1 MATMKIKST
10 DLCPCHSKRSFGE
23 CCQPWY
29 QGKPAPTPEALMR
42 SRFAAYALGNV
53 SYIIHTTH
61 PNSPHNQTNKKAWRL
76 DLKDFCRQTDFIGLQ
91 ILQVG
96 EIQNNWGEVTF
107 RAILMQTGKD
117 VSFTEKSRFE
127 KINGRW
133 LYHSGEFL

>member
-1 MATMKIKST
+1 MV
-10 DLCPCHSKRSFGE
+10 PSFPVHPQLSSAE
-23 CCQPWY
+23 LPS
-29 QGKPAPTPEALMR
+29 ELF
-42 SRFAAYALGNV
+42 SSFA
-53 SYIIHTTH
+53 
-61 PNSPHNQTNKKAWRL
+61 QTNKKTWRF

-107 RAILMQTGKD
+107 RAILMQAGND

-133 LYHSGEFL
+133 FYHSGEFL